1 MNRPSTNLKADLRLR
16 EALRFVAANTLQS
29 VIASALVAGGL
40 VFWLRDSIHPWAAL
54 SWMTALVCVG
64 ALRLWLR
71 RRVRAALDIETFNPR
86 HLVQFTALALA
97 TGMIWA
103 SGVWVLRPS
112 EDGNLHAVV
121 LLTCAAIGIGGAF
134 ASVASLR
141 TAMAIFWPPIMALT
155 LFGWMDGSKLYLI
168 IASISLPLSLVV
180 TRMLVVLNRQ
190 FVEQVELREQNAELL
205 RALQQRTADAETA
218 NEAKS
223 RFLAAASHD
232 LRQPMHAIVMRS
244 RALVGQPLPED
255 VRMMVERLDHSVVAM
270 QSLFDALLDISKFD
284 TGSVRTHLAPLPVQ
298 SLFNVLIESYSY
310 MAQQQGVQLHM
321 DATTLWV
328 NSDARL
334 LGSILRQLVD
344 NTMRH
349 AGPCRVTL
357 RARPVG
363 DDIAIEVWDTGK
375 GIPHDQQLNIFKEF
389 VQLQNPERDRRK
401 GLGLGLAI
409 VERTAHQLGHR
420 LELESREGAGACFR
434 IFVPMLKTQPAAAAQ
449 PVAAPQPKPVRPKAI
464 EPVAARPVDSPV
476 DAPAPVPAASVTSSA
491 STTASAAPAPTTS
504 AASVPMIAL
513 LDDDPDVLEAMALLL
528 THWRYEVISATHSDE
543 LLQALREKGRIP
555 DLLVCDYRLAEKRNG
570 REIIEDMR
578 RHFGQALP
586 ALLITGDIRALNPSE
601 LGSGIIVLRK
611 PVPPDT
617 LREMVAT
624 HSTRR
629 MQAAS
634 ASSV

>member
-29 VIASALVAGGL
+29 VMASALVAGGL
-40 VFWLRDSIHPWAAL
+40 VFWLRDSVHSWAAL
-54 SWMTALVCVG
+54 IWVSALISVG
-64 ALRLWLR
+64 AVRIWLR
-71 RRVRAALDIETFNPR
+71 GRVRSALSTETFNPR
-86 HLVQFTALALA
+86 HLSLFTALALA
-97 TGMIWA
+97 TGVIWA
-103 SGVWVLRPS
+103 SAVWMLRPS
-112 EDGNLHAVV
+112 DDGSLHAVV
-121 LLTCAAIGIGGAF
+121 LLACAAIGTGGAF

-141 TAMAIFWPPIMALT
+141 TAMAIFWPPIAALA
-155 LFGWMDGSKLYLI
+155 LFGWMDGRNLYLI
-168 IASISLPLSLVV
+168 IGGVSLPLALVV

-244 RALVGQPLPED
+244 RALVGQPMPED
-255 VRMMVERLDHSVVAM
+255 VRLMVERLDHSVVAM

-284 TGSVRTHLAPLPVQ
+284 TGSVRTQLAPLPVQ
-298 SLFNVLIESYSY
+298 SLFNVLVESYSY

-328 NSDARL
+328 ISDARL

-434 IFVPMLKTQPAAAAQ
+434 IFVPKLKTQPVAQ
-449 PVAAPQPKPVRPKAI
+449 AQIATSPKPVAPTVA
-464 EPVAARPVDSPV
+464 EPVIARPADQTMH
-476 DAPAPVPAASVTSSA
+476 AAGTAASD
-491 STTASAAPAPTTS
+491 ASAT
-504 AASVPMIAL
+504 MIAL

-528 THWRYEVISATHSDE
+528 AHWRYEVISATHSDE
-543 LLQALREKGRIP
+543 LLQALREKGRVP
-555 DLLVCDYRLAEKRNG
+555 DLLICDYRLAEKRNG
-570 REIIEDMR
+570 REIIEDLR
-578 RHFGQALP
+578 RHFGQPLP
-586 ALLITGDIRALNPSE
+586 ALLITGDIRALDPNE
-601 LGSGIIVLRK
+601 LGSGVIVLRK

-629 MQAAS
+629 AS
-634 ASSV
+634 ATATSA